1 MSDAEERLALI
12 KQNYDSAA
20 DNEPNDL
27 VNAKD
32 VASVTAIQA
41 NLAKA
46 KSVYYSAITSELTN
60 TAPTVDKAFKLAKDA
75 LKAIEDAR
83 NAAAELPDIINKL
96 AYGTDKANTLLN
108 KAKKI

>member
-41 NLAKA
+41 NLANA
-46 KSVYYSAITSELTN
+46 KSIYYGAIAIELTN
-60 TAPTVDKAFKLAKDA
+60 TAPAVEKAFKQAKDA

-96 AYGTDKANTLLN
+96 THGTDKANTLLN